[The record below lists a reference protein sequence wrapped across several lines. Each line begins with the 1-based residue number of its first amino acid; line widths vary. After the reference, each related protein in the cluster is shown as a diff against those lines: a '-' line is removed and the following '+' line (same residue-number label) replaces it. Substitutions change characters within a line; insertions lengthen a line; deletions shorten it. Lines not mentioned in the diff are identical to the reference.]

1 MFLKVCNKYVL
12 NILQIWYFGVKLIL
26 EDLYLEEFQ
35 FVSFN
40 DFEEVVFNL
49 NILQYRDIGE
59 LVFLLGII
67 EFFCR
72 G

>member
-49 NILQYRDIGE
+49 NILQYRDIGG